1 MLLTSRTF
9 GEAVLCLCAKAKEF
23 IKVGRTCRGDLDN
36 RMDILHEYVKLRSEF
51 GRQCL
56 FSDRQELLVD
66 VPPNPKL
73 ASQFVIKET
82 RDLGV
87 QGCWEMSEHE
97 VNTKRFEY
105 DNQGI
110 NHVEGGWPKDIN
122 HLEMEQTIRFR
133 KKVEKDEIY
142 MNSVMVLGTVIGQC
156 VGQNNAVDIYQE
168 YFRDEDMLDEV
179 QEAPSVKVANVYRD
193 PHHVKR
199 HVTCLSWQPNGGNHL
214 AAAYCYLQTDKAHLG
229 MSQESYIWDIENPTQ
244 PYVTLH
250 STSQLICLDYNPDDM
265 HSIFS
270 GCVNGQIALWD
281 ARNGKSPAARTPLEG
296 CHTDPVYK
304 IVWLPSPTGTEAFS
318 ASTDGQVGNPR
329 GPSAGTSLPPV
340 APARRLFPTDP
351 MVGLPAAEPAH
362 GQAGPGPESEG
373 KPGNGAGGHLSGV
386 RPVHAGHLPGGDGT
400 GGRGVLRQGGQERR
414 RENRLHLR
422 WPPRTRLRHPEEP
435 LLFPKLPD
443 GGRLGRP
450 HLVAGRQGDG
460 RHVDQAPGG
469 LPDGRLLESRQTLRL
484 LHRQDGRR
492 TGHLGH
498 LVQTERS
505 HSIGQGAR
513 RSPVQHQRAPGRK
526 QAGMRLSGG
535 HRHAHRDQIGTFQPT
550 AQRAGASG
558 GDVGTRDQA
567 RKGPP
572 GSERRGRRR
581 RRRGRSQ
588 GVGPPIRA
596 RLPQRD
602 GVRAEEEA
610 MGISTTALPVGR
622 RAGHSPDRQ
631 ILPRQPASQTLAR
644 DLASNV
650 ARSLLLV
657 HGSK

>member
-318 ASTDGQVGNPR
+318 ASTDGQILWWDSRQLSQPTDRLVLDLSRKENLETALGAISLAYDQSTPDTFLAGTEQGAVVYCDR
-329 GPSAGTSLPPV
+329 AGKSAGEKIVCTYDGHHGPV
-340 APARRLFPTDP
+340 YAIQRSPFFSQNFLTVGDWGARIWSQDVKETAVMWTRHQADYLTDGCWSPVRPSVFFTVKMDGVLDIWDILFKQNDPTLSVKVRDEALSSINVHQGGSRLACGSQEGIATLIEIKS
-351 MVGLPAAEPAH
+351 GLSSPQHNEQELLGEMLERETKREKVLRAQRGGDDGADGE
-362 GQAGPGPESEG
+362 AGPKELVLRSEHDFHNVMESE
-373 KPGNGAGGHLSGV
+373 
-386 RPVHAGHLPGGDGT
+386 
-400 GGRGVLRQGGQERR
+400 QRR
-414 RENRLHLR
+414 KQ
-422 WPPRTRLRHPEEP
+422 W
-435 LLFPKLPD
+435 
-443 GGRLGRP
+443 
-450 HLVAGRQGDG
+450 
-460 RHVDQAPGG
+460 
-469 LPDGRLLESRQTLRL
+469 ESRQ
-484 LHRQDGRR
+484 
-492 TGHLGH
+492 
-498 LVQTERS
+498 
-505 HSIGQGAR
+505 
-513 RSPVQHQRAPGRK
+513 
-526 QAGMRLSGG
+526 
-535 HRHAHRDQIGTFQPT
+535 RHYP
-550 AQRAGASG
+550 
-558 GDVGTRDQA
+558 
-567 RKGPP
+567 
-572 GSERRGRRR
+572 
-581 RRRGRSQ
+581 
-588 GVGPPIRA
+588 
-596 RLPQRD
+596 
-602 GVRAEEEA
+602 
-610 MGISTTALPVGR
+610 
-622 RAGHSPDRQ
+622 
-631 ILPRQPASQTLAR
+631 
-644 DLASNV
+644 
-650 ARSLLLV
+650 
-657 HGSK
+657 